1 MPPAPTVRAGRGFDR
16 ITAAFNKIPEVPTA
30 YPTRR
35 SNLRVLVAAALLL
48 VLGIVFLLIMKSGPG
63 ALNSEKHSSAEP
75 VSAHDTVRPFEAASA
90 SVKVASPVAAQAS
103 NNGTRPVQPWQT
115 SVQPAVIAVI
125 RGESLAAYQVQ
136 MERWSCEGDQCVGEL
151 RIPPTVEAGRKGDMS
166 AAANIF
172 DSLKKEMAQADVD
185 VSLQSI
191 HPGPQ
196 GLAASFQFTPNAA
209 IQGRYYTA
217 GEIAAIRLESF
228 QQGRQERGQD
238 APHH

>member
-1 MPPAPTVRAGRGFDR
+1 M
-16 ITAAFNKIPEVPTA
+16 PTA

-35 SNLRVLVAAALLL
+35 SNLLALVAVALLL
-48 VLGIVFLLIMKSGPG
+48 ILEFVLLLIMKSGPG
-63 ALNSEKHSSAEP
+63 ARDGEKHSAAEP
-75 VSAHDTVRPFEAASA
+75 ASAYDTVRPWEAASA
-90 SVKVASPVAAQAS
+90 PVTVASPVATAARAS
-103 NNGTRPVQPWQT
+103 NNGTRPVRPWQT
-115 SVQPAVIAVI
+115 AVQPAVVAVI

-136 MERWSCEGDQCVGEL
+136 VERWSCEGEQCVGKL

-172 DSLKKEMAQADVD
+172 DSLKKEMAQSDVD
-185 VSLQSI
+185 VSLESI

-209 IQGRYYTA
+209 LQGRYYTA